1 MDDDQGAGGRPWSLA
16 DLAGVVARD
25 LVAAEPGP
33 LAALARFRLAR
44 EFARGV
50 IDDTA
55 GSAQTRALVTQE
67 PPSTGD
73 PGWDALLGGL
83 AEWVAARR
91 GFDPPNWCLGP
102 GRFLDHFVF
111 PVDTPSAR
119 ATGLARAPAVFR
131 RRGVLLDPFAL
142 SSDGRLP

>member
-1 MDDDQGAGGRPWSLA
+1 MDSQGGDGGRPWSLA
-16 DLAGVVARD
+16 DLASALARD
-25 LVAAEPGP
+25 LASGDSDPVAGLE
-33 LAALARFRLAR
+33 RFRLVR

-50 IDDTA
+50 IDDA
-55 GSAQTRALVTQE
+55 DGSVQSRALVTEE
-67 PPSTGD
+67 PPETGD

-91 GFDPPNWCLGP
+91 GFDPPAWCLDGD
-102 GRFLDHFVF
+102 RFLDRFVF